1 MRRCNGI
8 LARII
13 IALFMLHALMGSLML
28 LGIST
33 ISFEPLSW
41 TLLAAVVAH
50 GVLGAVASVRT
61 FKSGNGSGKWYFKEN
76 FSFWAKRITGLTI
89 LILLAFHVSAYT
101 TYIDGVC
108 FLKKFTLLRMVAQVL
123 LITSIFIHLLV
134 SIKPMLIARGTL
146 KFKERAGDIV
156 MLVSIM
162 MMLFTVAVVIYYIQ
176 WQI

>member
-1 MRRCNGI
+1 MRKCNGI
-8 LARII
+8 LARVI

-28 LGIST
+28 LGMNT

-50 GVLGAVASVRT
+50 GVLGTVASIRT
-61 FKSGNGSGKWYFKEN
+61 FKSGKGSGKWYFKEN
-76 FSFWAKRITGLTI
+76 ASFWIKRITGLVI
-89 LILLAFHVSAYT
+89 LIMLAFHVSAYT

-123 LITSIFIHLLV
+123 LIVSIFIHLLV
-134 SIKPMLIARGTL
+134 SIKPMLIARGVL
-146 KFKERAGDIV
+146 KFKERTGDIV
-156 MLVSIM
+156 MLISIM
-162 MMLFTVAVVIYYIQ
+162 MLLFAVAVIIYYIQ